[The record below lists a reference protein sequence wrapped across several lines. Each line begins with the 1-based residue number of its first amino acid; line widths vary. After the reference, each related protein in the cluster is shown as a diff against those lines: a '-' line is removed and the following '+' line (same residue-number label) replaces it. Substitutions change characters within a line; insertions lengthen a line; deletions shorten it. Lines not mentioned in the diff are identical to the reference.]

1 MHACWNDA
9 VEILPR
15 LAILPR
21 HRRGLARPF
30 ELCHARGASPRERA
44 IGPNVTEL
52 KMTREGV
59 CKAFGLSPELLEA
72 LESSAVLR
80 PGEDGAFELSDVAAA
95 LFSYGIQRAKA
106 ADEKLAAVASA
117 LNDALPALQRLS
129 TLPDHAA
136 LEGEPRERVTA
147 ELVDRSDRGR
157 GRGRYRPY
165 RGSGGTRAHAGGSGT
180 LHRRVFLVKGE
191 AFGRCQLS

>member
-1 MHACWNDA
+1 MPWKPFHGSRSVARD
-9 VEILPR
+9 
-15 LAILPR
+15 
-21 HRRGLARPF
+21 RRGLARTF
-30 ELCHARGASPRERA
+30 ELCHAQGASPRERA

-72 LESSAVLR
+72 LELSALR

-95 LFSYGIQRAKA
+95 LFSYGIQRARA

-147 ELVDRSDRGR
+147 ELSTFFNAFAGLMA
-157 GRGRYRPY
+157 
-165 RGSGGTRAHAGGSGT
+165 RATAA
-180 LHRRVFLVKGE
+180 LQAKE
-191 AFGRCQLS
+191 

>member
-9 VEILPR
+9 MEILPR
-15 LAILPR
+15 LRSVAR
-21 HRRGLARPF
+21 DRRGLARTF
-30 ELCHARGASPRERA
+30 ELCHAHGASPRERA

-95 LFSYGIQRAKA
+95 LFSYGIQRARA

-147 ELVDRSDRGR
+147 ELSTFFNAFAGLMA
-157 GRGRYRPY
+157 
-165 RGSGGTRAHAGGSGT
+165 RATAA
-180 LHRRVFLVKGE
+180 LQAKE
-191 AFGRCQLS
+191 

>member
-1 MHACWNDA
+1 MKKAVREGGLFCACVIREADRKALIITRGDEAPSSANAMDGCGTIMHACWNDA

-80 PGEDGAFELSDVAAA
+80 PGEDGALELSDVAAG
-95 LFSYGIQRAKA
+95 LFSYGIPRAKA
-106 ADEKLAAVASA
+106 PDEKLAAVASA

-136 LEGEPRERVTA
+136 LEGEPRERV
-147 ELVDRSDRGR
+147 
-157 GRGRYRPY
+157 P
-165 RGSGGTRAHAGGSGT
+165 
-180 LHRRVFLVKGE
+180 
-191 AFGRCQLS
+191 